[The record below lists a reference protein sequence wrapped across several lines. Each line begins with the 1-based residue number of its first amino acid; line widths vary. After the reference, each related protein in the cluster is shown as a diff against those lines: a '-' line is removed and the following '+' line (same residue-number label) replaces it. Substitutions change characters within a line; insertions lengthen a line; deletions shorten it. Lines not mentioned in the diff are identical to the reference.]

1 MAAKAMIRFLAL
13 MLAVSALAACDDF
26 AQAII
31 ENPCP
36 DEITLTLFSGPL
48 GSPPPTD
55 PDSTSVRVLE
65 PGDTLK
71 WLVGGPSANRLVIEE
86 LEFEVSFDLVDD
98 QDRFEV
104 VIPVELCH
112 VD

>member
-13 MLAVSALAACDDF
+13 IVAVSVLAACDEF

-36 DEITLTLFSGPL
+36 HDITLTLFSGSR

-55 PDSTSVRVLE
+55 PDSTSIQVVE
-65 PGDTLK
+65 SGETLR
-71 WLVGGPSANRLVIEE
+71 WLVGGPSTNRLMIEE

-104 VIPVELCH
+104 IVPVELCH
-112 VD
+112 AD